1 MERNGWKLVG
11 FRQVDLTPEGSFNGP
26 AGLLNT
32 YTLKKG
38 DRTTVLNHAP
48 NARHFNSALDEYVKV
63 NGGSLVYAD
72 TYGDTK
78 RCAARLV
85 RIDNELFPRNR
96 KGAR

>member
-38 DRTTVLNHAP
+38 DR
-48 NARHFNSALDEYVKV
+48 
-63 NGGSLVYAD
+63 
-72 TYGDTK
+72 
-78 RCAARLV
+78 
-85 RIDNELFPRNR
+85 